1 MNGHCLRLFQ
11 ENRRQPVE
19 NNDAEKNF
27 GGGCVETPALT
38 RRVSAIF
45 GRHHSQPTITHSYGI
60 ANIEYTPNASSRDFG
75 KPALPKSCL
84 LGQYHFLG
92 MLWGLYY
99 MHPCPSP
106 ERIEEGREISKC

>member
-1 MNGHCLRLFQ
+1 MNGHCVRLFQ

-19 NNDAEKNF
+19 NDEEWHS

-60 ANIEYTPNASSRDFG
+60 ANIEYTPNASSKMWR
-75 KPALPKSCL
+75 
-84 LGQYHFLG
+84 
-92 MLWGLYY
+92 LW
-99 MHPCPSP
+99 
-106 ERIEEGREISKC
+106 

>member
-19 NNDAEKNF
+19 NDEEWHS

-84 LGQYHFLG
+84 LGQCHFLG
-92 MLWGLYY
+92 MLWGFYF

>member
-19 NNDAEKNF
+19 NDEEWHS

-60 ANIEYTPNASSRDFG
+60 ANIEYTPNASSETLDTTNYQSHVYWVNIIF
-75 KPALPKSCL
+75 
-84 LGQYHFLG
+84 
-92 MLWGLYY
+92 
-99 MHPCPSP
+99 
-106 ERIEEGREISKC
+106 